1 MDPLATARRRESAIC
16 RDDRNG
22 NLILKQFLFDAGRF
36 ASPPHRDK
44 SLRTQ
49 QGRRRIF
56 DVTSA
61 TLSHSFSWRRFFA
74 VAGPGL
80 VVMLAD
86 TDAGSVITAAQSGAQ
101 WGYRL
106 LLLQFILIP
115 ILYIVQELTVRLGV
129 VTGKGHAQLIKQ
141 HFGPIWAWV
150 SVATLIV
157 TCLGA
162 LLTELSGLAGVG
174 NLLGV
179 PIPVTMA
186 LVVTALLAMAFL
198 HGYLTVE
205 RIAMAVGGFELVFLL
220 VAWLAHPSAGDMASG
235 AVSIPFADPKYLYL
249 ASANIG
255 AVIMPWMVFFQQS
268 SVVEKGLTVADLP
281 HARADTAIGSVVT
294 QLIMAA
300 VLVAVAATLGKT
312 SGDHALDTIEE
323 IVGAIT
329 PFLGDFA
336 GKLLFG
342 LGMSGAALVAA
353 IVVTLTAARALAEI
367 LGARHKLEDKPREAP
382 WFYGAYAAALI
393 ACAVVVGSNV
403 NLVALSVGVQ
413 VMNALLLPIVL
424 GFLFL
429 LALRLPERY
438 RLKGGYAILSG
449 AIILVTVVFGV
460 YSGVAGLWG

>member
-1 MDPLATARRRESAIC
+1 MSVDALAPSAF
-16 RDDRNG
+16 R
-22 NLILKQFLFDAGRF
+22 
-36 ASPPHRDK
+36 
-44 SLRTQ
+44 
-49 QGRRRIF
+49 
-56 DVTSA
+56 
-61 TLSHSFSWRRFFA
+61 WRRFLA
-74 VAGPGL
+74 VAGPGI

-101 WGYRL
+101 WGYSL

-115 ILYIVQELTVRLGV
+115 ILYIVQELTVRLGA
-129 VTGKGHAQLIKQ
+129 VTGRGHAELIKQ
-141 HFGPIWAWV
+141 QFGRGWAWL

-162 LLTELSGLAGVG
+162 LLTEFAGLAGVG

-179 PIPVTMA
+179 PAPLTLT
-186 LVVTALLAMAFL
+186 LVVGALLAMALL
-198 HGYLTVE
+198 HGYMTIE
-205 RIAMAVGGFELVFLL
+205 RIAIVVGAFELVFLV
-220 VAWLAHPSAGDMASG
+220 VALLAHPGVDEVISG
-235 AVSIPFADPKYLYL
+235 ALTIPITDPRYLLL

-268 SVVEKGLTVADLP
+268 SVVEKGLTPADMP
-281 HARADTAIGSVVT
+281 SARLDTAIGAVAT

-312 SGDHALDTIEE
+312 GGDRTLDTVEE

-342 LGMSGAALVAA
+342 LGMAGAALVAA
-353 IVVTLTAARALAEI
+353 IVVTLTAARTLAEV
-367 LGARHKLEDKPREAP
+367 LGAKHKLEDEPREAP
-382 WFYGAYAAALI
+382 WFYGSYAVALV
-393 ACAVVVGSNV
+393 ACALVVGSGM
-403 NLVALSVGVQ
+403 NLVSLAIGVQ

-424 GFLFL
+424 GFLYL
-429 LALRLPERY
+429 LARRLPQPY
-438 RLKGGYAILSG
+438 RLKGAYAAMSG
-449 AIILVTVVFGV
+449 AIILVTAVFGV